1 MKRLNS
7 ALAFALLIV
16 GLQSCLSTHARTL
29 QQVDSPAELV
39 PNTLADLQLD
49 DPRRLE
55 LESALRRR
63 DYKQAESVL
72 VTEAEKDPK
81 SSRSAKLLV
90 IAGGIFFLDGQYLNS
105 AIAWKKSEAI
115 APLDER
121 SRFTLAMAYIKLN
134 RREWARSELEKLAT
148 ANPKDPLYLYWLARL
163 DYDEQRYTTA
173 IVRLHK
179 VVDLD
184 PKMVRAYDSLG
195 LCYEYLD
202 KFDEAIKNYNK
213 AVELNRL
220 QSKSSPW
227 PHVDLAVTLITLNRP
242 AEAEQSLREAIR
254 YNAQLPQAHYQ
265 LGRALKMQG
274 RYEEAVDSLN
284 TAIELSTDYP
294 EPHYLLSQIY
304 RRLGKNELAVAEIE
318 RFKQLKKAADLS
330 RSMPSA
336 QQSH

>member
-7 ALAFALLIV
+7 VLAFALLIV
-16 GLQSCLSTHARTL
+16 GLESCLPTYARTL
-29 QQVDSPAELV
+29 QQVDSPTDLV
-39 PNTLADLQLD
+39 PTTLADLQLD
-49 DPRRLE
+49 DSRRLE

-105 AIAWKKSEAI
+105 AIAWKRSDAI

-134 RREWARSELEKLAT
+134 RREWAQSELEKLAT
-148 ANPKDPLYLYWLARL
+148 THPQDPLYLYWLARL

-173 IVRLHK
+173 IVRLRK
-179 VVDLD
+179 VVELD

-202 KFDEAIKNYNK
+202 KFGEAIKNYNK

-220 QSKSSPW
+220 QSKPSPW
-227 PHVDLAVTLITLNRP
+227 PHVDLAVTLITLNQP
-242 AEAEQSLREAIR
+242 VEAEQSLREAIR
-254 YNAQLPQAHYQ
+254 YDAQLPQAHYQ
-265 LGRALKMQG
+265 LGQALKMQG
-274 RYEEAVDSLN
+274 RYGEAVDSLN
-284 TAIELSTDYP
+284 AAIELSTDYP

-304 RRLGKNELAVAEIE
+304 HRLGKNELAVAEIE
-318 RFKQLKKAADLS
+318 RFKQLKKS
-330 RSMPSA
+330 R
-336 QQSH
+336 